1 MADTSFPL
9 FKGCTRPATFMG
21 VPFAPFFLVNGVLL
35 WLGIVTP
42 WKPILLLVIPAT
54 FVMRMIAKE
63 DEYRFRQ
70 WGLAILLLT
79 PLLGVRRVWSDCW
92 SFSPANAKTG
102 RNHVQWLVSP
112 PEWLLAQQREKN
124 RDAGIFT
131 ARAEDDA
138 VTDEDNDETYS
149 VRADGMSRTAQ

>member
-1 MADTSFPL
+1 MADSSFPL

-42 WKPILLLVIPAT
+42 WKPLLLLVIPAT
-54 FVMRMIAKE
+54 FVMRVIAKE

-92 SFSPANAKTG
+92 SFTPSDAKIG
-102 RNHVQWLVSP
+102 REHAAWLVSP
-112 PEWLLAQQREKN
+112 PEWLLAREREKE
-124 RDAGIFT
+124 RGAGIFSIRREED
-131 ARAEDDA
+131 ASSDAEDDEA
-138 VTDEDNDETYS
+138 YS
-149 VRADGMSRTAQ
+149 LRADGLSRTAK